1 MRKIVC
7 LIYLLAAY
15 QNLYAVNIY
24 ASDVYDTI
32 RITDTTMKV
41 EYTDRYSD
49 ADTTEEYQVTWETVN
64 NMNYISFDYTGNFL
78 RRKDVAHGKKRYL
91 VLYRRYL
98 IFYND
103 KNQLEYYISGPKPQA
118 DQSGFAT
125 TKISASSELQEK
137 DIVYRASNMFEK
149 NYLRSWAEGVPGDG
163 IGQTITIDF
172 EQGLVFGLNGL
183 YISNGYVDYN
193 RPYLYE
199 YNNRIKKIRVRYI
212 GHDEYRDF
220 ELEDTYLFQYINIG
234 IEYNP
239 KTVLIEIL
247 EVYKGS
253 RWDDTCVNNILPFG
267 F

>member
-15 QNLYAVNIY
+15 HNLYAVNIY
-24 ASDVYDTI
+24 ASDIFDTM
-32 RITDTTMKV
+32 RITDTAMKV
-41 EYTDRYSD
+41 EYTDSYSD
-49 ADTTEEYQVTWETVN
+49 SDITEEYQVVWETVN
-64 NMNYISFDYTGNFL
+64 DMNYISFDYTGNFL
-78 RRKDVAHGKKRYL
+78 RRKNVAHGKKRYL
-91 VLYRRYL
+91 VLYGDCL

-103 KNQLEYYISGPKPQA
+103 KNQQEYYIISIKPQA
-118 DQSGFAT
+118 DQSGFTA
-125 TKISASSELQEK
+125 TKISASSELKEK
-137 DIVYRASNMFEK
+137 DIVYRASNLFEK
-149 NYLRSWAEGVPGDG
+149 NYLRPWAEGAAGDG
-163 IGQTITIDF
+163 IGQTITINF

-183 YISNGYVDYN
+183 YVSNGYVDYN
-193 RPYLYE
+193 RPYLYG

-212 GHDEYRDF
+212 GHDEYKDF

-239 KTVLIEIL
+239 QTVLIEIL

-253 RWDDTCVNNILPFG
+253 RWDDTCVNNILPIG